1 MIEYLKTI
9 ILAVFTG
16 ITAPLPVSS
25 SAHFNFLSNVL
36 GFSENAEVLSLY
48 YSGFLV
54 AFAIVIIISFRKIF
68 KGCFKAMFIS
78 KKNEKAYAA
87 SSGFR
92 FILKNIGVSIIP
104 TLVLFIPV
112 SKDKLLMDLF
122 DNFLN
127 LNSVILS
134 GFACV
139 ISACVLIIAL
149 WYSKKKDSHEESASI
164 KTTLR
169 LSLYQLPCYIIPGF
183 SHIASGVTNLT
194 VCDVKSKTFLSELY
208 VYLAPSMLIV
218 GLVKIIRAIAGGV
231 LFDPVIMIIG
241 MVFFAI
247 TCKLIISLTAK
258 TNLRRLFGF
267 FCVYSVIFGVFI
279 AVTSFYI

>member
-1 MIEYLKTI
+1 MIEYLKAI

-16 ITAPLPVSS
+16 VTAPLPVSS

-36 GFSENAEVLSLY
+36 GFSDNSEVISLY

-68 KGCFKAMFIS
+68 KGCIKSIFVS
-78 KKNEKAYAA
+78 KKNEEAYAA

-92 FILKNIGVSIIP
+92 FILKNICVSIIP
-104 TLVLFIPV
+104 TLVLLVPV
-112 SKDKLLMDLF
+112 SKDKLMMDLF

-139 ISACVLIIAL
+139 ISACILVIAL
-149 WYSKKKDSHEESASI
+149 WYSKKKDPHEESASV
-164 KTTLR
+164 KTALR
-169 LSLYQLPCYIIPGF
+169 LSLYQLPCYIVPGF

-218 GLVKIIRAIAGGV
+218 GLVKIIRTIASGL
-231 LFDPVIMIIG
+231 LFDPIVMIVG

-247 TCKLIISLTAK
+247 ACKFVISLTAK
-258 TNLRRLFGF
+258 TNLRRLFSF
-267 FCVYSVIFGVFI
+267 FCAYSVIFGVFI
-279 AVTSFYI
+279 AVASFYI